1 MAPPSNDKFPKPIP
15 LEVSVYGTVNGIQ
28 ASKYGAKR
36 LLLNHKGSQPDGGL
50 TPTVQELRGLKGNV
64 FIPINCTI
72 RPRAAPKP
80 GFSEQQDYIY
90 SNQEITQM
98 ADAILELKQAGVM
111 NPLRGDSFVFGC
123 LRRSDS
129 RSVQDRNKI
138 VINRS
143 QCNQLIEVAK
153 PFGCTFN
160 RAFDHFFETGDA
172 GDWKDALRQLSI
184 LGFKGVMTG
193 GGPGYFNTH
202 VDRLISMPDHLHEMQ
217 LVIAGGVS
225 CPAIKYLR
233 RETHNVN
240 VHCIWLNA
248 ECLRPEDHNDP
259 ETSDVNGVMGLVDK
273 LGLDA
278 ED

>member
-15 LEVSVYGTVNGIQ
+15 LEVSVYGTDNGIQ

-36 LLLNHKGSQPDGGL
+36 LLLSHKGSQSDGGL

-80 GFSEQQDYIY
+80 GFGEQQDYIY
-90 SNQEITQM
+90 TNQEFSQM
-98 ADAILELKQAGVM
+98 CDAIRELKQAGVM
-111 NPLRGDSFVFGC
+111 NPIRGDSFVFGC
-123 LRRSDS
+123 LRRNDH

-138 VINRS
+138 VVDRS
-143 QCNQLIEVAK
+143 YCRHLIEIAK
-153 PFGCTFN
+153 PYPCTFN
-160 RAFDHFFETGDA
+160 RAFDLFFETGE
-172 GDWKDALRQLSI
+172 WKEALHQI
-184 LGFKGVMTG
+184 NMLGFKGVMTG
-193 GGPGYFNTH
+193 GGYGYFNTH
-202 VDRLISMPDHLHEMQ
+202 VERLAEMCESLGQLQ

-225 CPAIKYLR
+225 CREVGKLR
-233 RETHNVN
+233 EETHKVD
-240 VHCIWLNA
+240 VHIIWMNA
-248 ECLRPEDHNDP
+248 ECLRPEDHDDP
-259 ETSDVNGVMGLVDK
+259 ETADVNGVMGLVDQ